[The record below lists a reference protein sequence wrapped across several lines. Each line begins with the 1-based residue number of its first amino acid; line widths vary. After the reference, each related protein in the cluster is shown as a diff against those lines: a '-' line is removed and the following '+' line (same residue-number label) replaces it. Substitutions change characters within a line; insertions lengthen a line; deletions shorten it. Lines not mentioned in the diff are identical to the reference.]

1 MGNWGSDIRGRD
13 GVSNGGNGGSSI
25 SRGSI
30 GVGSIAGVGRG
41 SVASV
46 GGGVS
51 TSEASV
57 GVAVAEPVGVSHLRI
72 GLSGGGGDSDGEN
85 DLEMSR

>member
-1 MGNWGSDIRGRD
+1 MGNWGSDIGGRD

-25 SRGSI
+25 GRGSVS
-30 GVGSIAGVGRG
+30 VGSIAGVGGG

-51 TSEASV
+51 TGKASV
-57 GVAVAEPVGVSHLRI
+57 GVAVAKPVGVSHLRI